1 MITCNCHY
9 EGDCI
14 LPLFYSN
21 NIVFFGSIV
30 DITCDG
36 TRSDKYDIIIT
47 AILNAIIYLV
57 LGVIV
62 AVVPFMIKRKEKGN
76 NTNGK

>member
-1 MITCNCHY
+1 MKLLLGIIRWLFVFWMFII
-9 EGDCI
+9 GVM
-14 LPLFYSN
+14 PLIGKNDTS
-21 NIVFFGSIV
+21 
-30 DITCDG
+30 
-36 TRSDKYDIIIT
+36 
-47 AILNAIIYLV
+47 ILNAIIYLV